1 MKNQETEYKI
11 NTKISLWP
19 IQAKLLASAVFFMI
33 AIGLFFAM
41 IQVTVH
47 DVLPTVQT
55 LLNQSTKDSHNDEK
69 ISTQEPD
76 KIGDLLSGPD
86 ISEPKTSF
94 YKSKD
99 FIFALKFTHIHIFG
113 MSLLF
118 MITGFFVVFFNINPK
133 LRNALIILPFIG
145 ILIDLMAVWLKVL
158 VSPYFFFL
166 HIPGG
171 SLFVIVFAI
180 DFGIAYKQMWRK

>member
-11 NTKISLWP
+11 NTKIGHWP

-41 IQVTVH
+41 IQVTIH

-55 LLNQSTKDSHNDEK
+55 LLNQSTKDSHTDVNM
-69 ISTQEPD
+69 STQEPD
-76 KIGDLLSGPD
+76 EIGDLLSGPD
-86 ISEPKTSF
+86 ISEAEASF

-145 ILIDLMAVWLKVL
+145 ILIDLLALWLIVL

>member
-1 MKNQETEYKI
+1 MKNQESEYKI
-11 NTKISLWP
+11 NTKISHWP
-19 IQAKLLASAVFFMI
+19 MQAKLLASAVFFMI
-33 AIGLFFAM
+33 ALGLFFAM
-41 IQVTVH
+41 IQVIVH

-55 LLNQSTKDSHNDEK
+55 LLNQSTNDSHNDVK
-69 ISTQEPD
+69 MSTKELD
-76 KIGDLLSGPD
+76 EIGDLFSGPD
-86 ISEPKTSF
+86 VSEAKVPF
-94 YKSKD
+94 YKSND

-118 MITGFFVVFFNINPK
+118 MITGFFVIFFNINPK

-145 ILIDLMAVWLKVL
+145 ILFDLLAVWLKAF
-158 VSPYFFFL
+158 VSPYFFLL

-171 SLFVIVFAI
+171 SLFAIVFAI